1 MMKRKHCDLYN
12 SLCLLLSPLI
22 FHFIFQAEY
31 ISKVNQS
38 IHQLN
43 TCLFIHPFINLAN
56 IKEMPIMG
64 GHCYRHCER
73 AVCKTQKYLSPQS

>member
-12 SLCLLLSPLI
+12 SLCLTSLIPSHLPFYLSGND
-22 FHFIFQAEY
+22 
-31 ISKVNQS
+31 ISKVNPS

-56 IKEMPIMG
+56 IKEMPILW

-73 AVCKTQKYLSPQS
+73 AVCKT